1 MTCDYPGS
9 VLTGRR
15 PPTQQRQAGKPTTSL
30 QPIQLTPLYLPH
42 YPATLQS
49 PSGHQ
54 TAVCQTD
61 AFSIIKVILQGPF
74 WWPPVGPASMLGQW
88 GGPVPPDRR
97 PGLVRL
103 WPSDG
108 EWPASCCFMLD

>member
-42 YPATLQS
+42 HPATLQS

-61 AFSIIKVILQGPF
+61 AFSIIKVFTTSAINQKNWAL
-74 WWPPVGPASMLGQW
+74 L
-88 GGPVPPDRR
+88 
-97 PGLVRL
+97 
-103 WPSDG
+103 
-108 EWPASCCFMLD
+108 CFP